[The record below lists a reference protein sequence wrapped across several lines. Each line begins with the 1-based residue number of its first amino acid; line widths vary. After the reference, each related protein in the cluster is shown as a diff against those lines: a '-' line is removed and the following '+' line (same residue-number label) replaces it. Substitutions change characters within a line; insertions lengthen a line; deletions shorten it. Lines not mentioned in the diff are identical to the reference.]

1 MRNHYIWGVLV
12 KNIFIKM
19 SFEQT
24 FVQFIKKHSFSAYKS
39 SISFYARLIENFVK
53 RSVCDILCRSI
64 EEIQSLI
71 LKTNRNLLI
80 CNRLHILCKDYTFK
94 PHYTMSK
101 TALLLKKSFTALI
114 LTGIAIFGPVISYA
128 QSVTVSGTVKA
139 ADGEMLP
146 GVSVIEKGTSNGTV
160 TDIDGAFKINVKENA
175 TLVFSFIGMKAQE
188 VSVGNQTSL
197 SITMEEDI
205 TQLAEVEIVDVG
217 YGTMKRSDLTGS
229 VASVSAE
236 TLEKIPVAS
245 AAEAI
250 TGRLPGVRVQTTDGS
265 PDAEIVIRVR
275 GGGSVTQDNSPLY
288 VVDGFIMSSI
298 RDIPPTD
305 IASIDVLKDAAA
317 TAIYGASAANGVI
330 IINTKKPKAGKVSVN
345 YNGFAK
351 YKHLPEN
358 RKYEVLSP
366 YDYVMANY
374 ETAKLRSDADVE
386 NFEKYFGKYDDLE
399 LYKNKAGTDWQDELF
414 GGGQFSQYHNVSL
427 SGGSE
432 NTRVSLSLTNNNEE
446 GLISGSGYE
455 RNVAN
460 LKLSQNISDKLSFD
474 FGSRITYSITNGS
487 GTSGSSQ
494 LRVKDAITTRPV
506 NGIADELD
514 IDLNA
519 IDASDDYQ
527 SFLLSMINPAELAE
541 QDWRKQTDKNYAFNG
556 GLTWKATNNL
566 TFTTVANGQTNFRER
581 LRFYGP
587 LTGESQKEGSSLP
600 LGTIEER
607 QSWSYRWYNT
617 IGYNFKDLGR
627 HKLDLLVGH
636 EVNSNGGE
644 SSFVRQEEF
653 RVSIT
658 PEEMFA
664 NMQLGEGQLFY
675 SSEEFTEDNKLS
687 FFGRVNYQWDDR
699 FLLTA
704 TFRRDANSKF
714 AKDKRVGFFP
724 AVAVG
729 WKISEEA
736 FMSDVTFVD
745 QLKLRLSYGEIG
757 NDKVDRNASR
767 FLFSPSNNNGPGFGN
782 EYNTYYSPSSDVLY
796 NPFLIWETTV
806 SRNAGVDFSLFK
818 ARITGS
824 FDAYYNTT
832 TDLLLDKAIPPNSG
846 FETQWDN
853 IGSTS
858 NRGIE
863 LGLEGYII
871 DNNDFSLSANFNFG
885 MNKGKIEELDGTNER
900 FFQSNWASTDLKD
913 RNDFLLR
920 VGETIGLIYGYE
932 NDGMYTVD
940 DFESYDA
947 ATDTYILKEGVVD
960 NSGTI
965 GVNSLRP
972 GYMKIK
978 DTDGNGEINS
988 DDRKVIGNA
997 LPKAQGGFGFNA
1009 RYKGFDASIFF
1020 NWSYGND
1027 IYNTG
1032 KIEYNQ
1038 YYRTTYGNMLST
1050 MSPDNRFT
1058 YIDIDGSYTGT
1069 PGEVVTDLEQL
1080 RDMNQGKS
1088 IWSGNNSFGT
1098 ATAVLTDWAVEDGS
1112 FIRLNTLTLG
1122 YTLPVDLISKV
1133 KLSQVRIYATG
1144 YNLALWTNY
1153 SGFDPE
1159 VSTTRSSSYS
1169 ALTPGVDYSSYPRS
1183 RSYTVGVNI
1192 TF

>member
-1 MRNHYIWGVLV
+1 
-12 KNIFIKM
+12 
-19 SFEQT
+19 
-24 FVQFIKKHSFSAYKS
+24 
-39 SISFYARLIENFVK
+39 
-53 RSVCDILCRSI
+53 
-64 EEIQSLI
+64 
-71 LKTNRNLLI
+71 
-80 CNRLHILCKDYTFK
+80 
-94 PHYTMSK
+94 MSK
-101 TALLLKKSFTALI
+101 TTLLLKKSLTALI
-114 LTGIAIFGPVISYA
+114 LTGVAIFGPVFGYA

-160 TDIDGAFKINVKENA
+160 TDIDGAFKISVKGNA
-175 TLVFSFIGMKAQE
+175 TLVFSFIGMKPQE
-188 VSVGNQTSL
+188 VSVGNQTSFN
-197 SITMEEDI
+197 ITMEEDI
-205 TQLAEVEIVDVG
+205 TQLAEIEIVDVG

-236 TLEKIPVAS
+236 TLQKIPVAS

-330 IINTKKPKAGKVSVN
+330 IINTKKPKAGRVSVN

-351 YKHLPEN
+351 YNELPQN

-374 ETAKLRSDADVE
+374 ETAKLKSQQDVE
-386 NFEKYFGKYDDLE
+386 KFEKYYGKYEDLE

-414 GGGQFSQYHNVSL
+414 GGGQLSQYHNVSL

-432 NTRVSLSLTNNNEE
+432 NTKISLSLTNNSEE

-455 RNVAN
+455 RNALN
-460 LKLSQNISDKLSFD
+460 LKLSQNISDNLLFD
-474 FGSRITYSITNGS
+474 FGTRVTYSITDGS

-514 IDLNA
+514 IDLNSL
-519 IDASDDYQ
+519 DTNDDYQ
-527 SFLLSMINPAELAE
+527 SFLLTLINPTELAE
-541 QDWRKQTDKNYAFNG
+541 QDWRKRTDKNYAFNG
-556 GLTWKATNNL
+556 GLSWNATNNL
-566 TFTTVANGQTNFRER
+566 TFKTVVNGQSNYREN

-607 QSWSYRWYNT
+607 NSWSYRWYNT
-617 IGYNFKDLGR
+617 VGYSFKDLGR
-627 HKLDLLVGH
+627 HKLDLLVGQ
-636 EVNSNGGE
+636 EINSNGGE

-664 NMQLGEGQLFY
+664 NMQLGKGELRYQTA
-675 SSEEFTEDNKLS
+675 EATEDNKFSL
-687 FFGRVNYQWDDR
+687 FGRVNYQWDDR
-699 FLLTA
+699 FMLTA

-729 WKISEEA
+729 WKLSEEA
-736 FMSDVTFVD
+736 FMSNVNFVD

-767 FLFSPSNNNGPGFGN
+767 FLFSAQENNGPGFGN
-782 EYNTYYSPSSDVLY
+782 GGSHLYYSPESKVLY
-796 NPFLIWETTV
+796 NPFLIWETTI
-806 SRNAGVDFSLFK
+806 SRNAGLDFSLFK

-871 DNNDFSLSANFNFG
+871 DNDEFSLSANINFG
-885 MNKGKIEELDGTNER
+885 LNKGKIEELDGTNER
-900 FFQSNWASTDLKD
+900 FFQSDWASTSLKD

-920 VGETIGLIYGYE
+920 VGETIGLIYGYVHE
-932 NDGMYTVD
+932 GMYTVD
-940 DFESYDA
+940 DFEMDA
-947 ATDTYILKEGVVD
+947 SSGEYVLKEGVVD
-960 NSGTI
+960 NSSVL
-965 GVNSLRP
+965 GVTSLRP

-978 DTDGNGEINS
+978 DLDGDGDVDS
-988 DDRKVIGNA
+988 DDRQVIGNA

-1032 KIEYNQ
+1032 KIEFNQ
-1038 YYRTTYGNMLST
+1038 YYRTTYSNMLNT
-1050 MSPDNRFT
+1050 MNPDNRFT
-1058 YIDIDGSYTGT
+1058 YIDVDGSYTGT
-1069 PGEVVTDLEQL
+1069 PGEEVTDLEQL
-1080 RDMNQGKS
+1080 REMNAGKS
-1088 IWSGNNSFGT
+1088 MWSGNNSFGT

-1122 YTLPVDLISKV
+1122 YTLPVELISKV

-1153 SGFDPE
+1153 SGYDPE
-1159 VSTTRSSSYS
+1159 VSTTRSSSYP
-1169 ALTPGVDYSSYPRS
+1169 ALTPGVDYSAYPRS